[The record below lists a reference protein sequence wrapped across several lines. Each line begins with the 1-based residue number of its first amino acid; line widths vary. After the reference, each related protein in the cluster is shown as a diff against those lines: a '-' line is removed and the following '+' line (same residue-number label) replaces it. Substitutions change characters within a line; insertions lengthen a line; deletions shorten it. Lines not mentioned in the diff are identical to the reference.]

1 MAKVALSLTGRE
13 DLSASEVIR
22 EDVFLSYNRFLCKVN
37 IPLWLQNICLSL
49 QGLTLFSI
57 RNIQFSYTVAS
68 SFMVGIFW
76 AQKPPI
82 LQILSLLFLS
92 LLHFFPGLDVIIFS
106 VRPFW
111 LKFNLEES
119 EIALEKLAGLV
130 RKLSGG

>member
-13 DLSASEVIR
+13 DLAASEVIR

-92 LLHFFPGLDVIIFS
+92 LLHFFPRAGCDHLLSKTF
-106 VRPFW
+106 
-111 LKFNLEES
+111 
-119 EIALEKLAGLV
+119 LA
-130 RKLSGG
+130 KI